1 MEAENLGKKL
11 AKELARRQVEKQVR
25 KDARESERIMTA
37 SRQRNPAIRLDQ
49 DDFKRRLGEAQSG
62 FVCSKLRRSPS
73 SSGLLVLVDLAG
85 TSSMWRANWWARS
98 PS

>member
-49 DDFKRRLGEAQSG
+49 DDFKRRLGEA
-62 FVCSKLRRSPS
+62 FEELRERTPRRPTRV
-73 SSGLLVLVDLAG
+73 GELPTHLKR
-85 TSSMWRANWWARS
+85 RALMV
-98 PS
+98 